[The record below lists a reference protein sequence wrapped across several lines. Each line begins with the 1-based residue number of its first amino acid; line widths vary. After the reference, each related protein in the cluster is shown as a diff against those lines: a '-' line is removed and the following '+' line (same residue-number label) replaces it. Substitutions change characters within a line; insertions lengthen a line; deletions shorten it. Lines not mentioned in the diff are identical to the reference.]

1 MQTQLEPREAGAAAQ
16 VQCSQR
22 GRLLL
27 QAAQHGQLRRL
38 SACCLPVGQAQ
49 RLQVRGTQC
58 QVQVTCNLHVMQ
70 SSRIS
75 TCCSPQISQACMC
88 ALFNHAKSYL
98 ESIDYVLLT
107 ANSIIQEPFA
117 SEVEKSA

>member
-1 MQTQLEPREAGAAAQ
+1 MQTQLKPREAGAAAQ

-88 ALFNHAKSYL
+88 ALFNHAKSYPNL
-98 ESIDYVLLT
+98 SIT
-107 ANSIIQEPFA
+107 FF
-117 SEVEKSA
+117 